1 MIYPEFHDHPVIR
14 QLKNCFFKH
23 YYLTLLEKM
32 NELMKKLPIYLI
44 YAGLLYLAAC
54 ASKANNMQA
63 PPTPSL
69 PVVKLETGTVTTW
82 QEYPATVQGTTNVEI
97 RPQVSGYLE
106 KIYVEDGA
114 FVSQGQPLFR
124 INAKEYNQF
133 SNSAAANIQL
143 AKANIEKAQVEVDR
157 LQPLVANKVIAE
169 VQLKTARA
177 NLHEAE
183 AAYQQAVSG
192 KASADITL
200 GYTLITA
207 PVSGYV
213 GHINFKL
220 GSLVGKGETAPLTV
234 LSEVNNVHAYFS
246 MSEADFFSF
255 FSNIN
260 GKTAEEKIHNLA
272 PVELKLADNSIYT
285 AKGKVEL
292 VQGQFD
298 RNSGSIAFRA
308 VFANADKLLRSGI
321 TGKIRIP
328 LTLHDKLLVPQQST
342 YELQDKVYVFALGDS
357 NKVVSKQIIVKGK
370 SEGNYIVDKGIN
382 TGETIVYS
390 GLQRLRDGAV
400 IVPQSISLDSVL
412 TARN

>member
-1 MIYPEFHDHPVIR
+1 
-14 QLKNCFFKH
+14 
-23 YYLTLLEKM
+23 
-32 NELMKKLPIYLI
+32 MKKLPIYLM

-54 ASKANNMQA
+54 ASKANNMQT
-63 PPTPSL
+63 PPTPAL
-69 PVVKLETGTVTTW
+69 PVVKLETGSVTTW
-82 QEYPATVQGTTNVEI
+82 QEYPATVQGTANVEI

-114 FVSQGQPLFR
+114 WVSQGQPLFR
-124 INAKEYNQF
+124 INAKEYSQY
-133 SNSAAANIQL
+133 STSAAANIQL
-143 AKANIEKAQVEVDR
+143 AKANVEKAQVEVER
-157 LQPLVANKVIAE
+157 LEPLVANKVIAE
-169 VQLKTARA
+169 VQLKTAKA
-177 NLHEAE
+177 NLHEAQ
-183 AAYQQAVSG
+183 AAYAQAVSG
-192 KASADITL
+192 KGSADITV

-213 GHINFKL
+213 GHINFKQ
-220 GSLVGKGETAPLTV
+220 GSLIGKGELQPLTV

-255 FSNIN
+255 FSNVN
-260 GKTAEEKIHNLA
+260 GKTAEEKIHNLP
-272 PVELKLADNSIYT
+272 PVELELADNSIYN

-298 RNSGSIAFRA
+298 RTSGSISFRA
-308 VFANADKLLRSGI
+308 VFTNNEKLLRSGI

-328 LTLHDKLLVPQQST
+328 FPLQNKLLVPQQST

-357 NKVVSKQIIVKGK
+357 NKVISKQITVKGK
-370 SEGNYIVDKGIN
+370 SDGNYIVDKGIN
-382 TGETIVYS
+382 NGETIVYS

-400 IVPQSISLDSVL
+400 IVPQRVSLDSVL

>member
-1 MIYPEFHDHPVIR
+1 
-14 QLKNCFFKH
+14 
-23 YYLTLLEKM
+23 
-32 NELMKKLPIYLI
+32 MKKLPIYFL

-54 ASKANNMQA
+54 ASKTNDMQA
-63 PPTPSL
+63 PPPPTL
-69 PVVKLETGTVTTW
+69 PVVKLETGSVTTW

-114 FVSQGQPLFR
+114 WVSQGQPLFR
-124 INAKEYNQF
+124 INAKEYSQY
-133 SNSAAANIQL
+133 STSASANIQL

-169 VQLKTARA
+169 VQLKTAKA

-192 KASADITL
+192 KGSADITL

-213 GHINFKL
+213 GHINFKQ
-220 GSLVGKGETAPLTV
+220 GSLIGKGETQPLTI

-255 FSNIN
+255 FSNVN
-260 GKTAEEKIHNLA
+260 GKTAEEKIHNLP
-272 PVELKLADNSIYT
+272 PVELELADNSIYT

-292 VQGQFD
+292 IQGQFD
-298 RNSGSIAFRA
+298 RTSGSISFRA
-308 VFANADKLLRSGI
+308 VFANNEKLLRSGV
-321 TGKIRIP
+321 TGKVRIP
-328 LTLHDKLLVPQQST
+328 FPLQNKLLVPQQST

-357 NKVVSKQIIVKGK
+357 NKVISKQIAIKGK
-370 SEGNYIVDKGIN
+370 SDGNYIVDKGIN
-382 TGETIVYS
+382 PGQTIVYS

-400 IVPQSISLDSVL
+400 IVPQNVSLDSVL
-412 TARN
+412 TAKF